1 MSFRIRYSFLFGV
14 GIFLIVIGIFLGPA
28 NLTIHQILD
37 GLLFTGDGL
46 GNTIVWSLRIP
57 RIIVSLLAGGCL
69 GLAGVLIQFST
80 RSSLGD
86 ANLFGVGG
94 GGAIFVALVYAG
106 VLSFDQHGIF
116 LGSVS
121 CSVLVALLLAKFM
134 TVTDITP
141 IKFAIIGIAV
151 GSLTITVGT
160 SVISHAHVF
169 PAQVIGL
176 VSGSFTSSSWSVV
189 YYLLPTLIFC
199 VLGALILSAKFYP
212 LMLGDTLSNSLGV
225 DPTRTKFATML
236 LVGILAGASVYAAGL
251 IGFVG
256 LTSPHI
262 ARKLFGNTPSHMIL
276 GSILIGGLIT
286 IFADQIAR
294 LLVAPIELP
303 VSMATTVIGA
313 PVMIYL
319 ALKIK

>member
-1 MSFRIRYSFLFGV
+1 
-14 GIFLIVIGIFLGPA
+14 
-28 NLTIHQILD
+28 
-37 GLLFTGDGL
+37 
-46 GNTIVWSLRIP
+46 
-57 RIIVSLLAGGCL
+57 
-69 GLAGVLIQFST
+69 
-80 RSSLGD
+80 
-86 ANLFGVGG
+86 
-94 GGAIFVALVYAG
+94 
-106 VLSFDQHGIF
+106 
-116 LGSVS
+116 
-121 CSVLVALLLAKFM
+121 
-134 TVTDITP
+134 
-141 IKFAIIGIAV
+141 
-151 GSLTITVGT
+151 
-160 SVISHAHVF
+160 
-169 PAQVIGL
+169 
-176 VSGSFTSSSWSVV
+176 
-189 YYLLPTLIFC
+189 
-199 VLGALILSAKFYP
+199 
-212 LMLGDTLSNSLGV
+212 
-225 DPTRTKFATML
+225 ML